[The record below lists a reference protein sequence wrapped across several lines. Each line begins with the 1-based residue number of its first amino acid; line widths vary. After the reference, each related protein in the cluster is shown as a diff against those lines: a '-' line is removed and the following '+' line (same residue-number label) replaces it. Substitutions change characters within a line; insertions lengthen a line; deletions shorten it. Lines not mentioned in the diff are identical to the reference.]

1 MSDPPSPS
9 TRLWGL
15 AALLAA
21 FGLDQAHKFYMLHV
35 FDIGARQ
42 PIHATPF
49 LDIVLSWNFGISYS
63 MFSAQNQ
70 AARYVLLAAQ
80 LAIVAGLGLWLWRA
94 QRRLVAVAL
103 GLIVGG
109 ALGNVADRLTYG
121 AVADFFYLHTSLPVG
136 PLANYVFNLADAAI
150 FSGVAL
156 LVLENIAPRKETPEK
171 PASA

>member
-1 MSDPPSPS
+1 MSESSSRS
-9 TRLWGL
+9 TRLFGL
-15 AALLAA
+15 SALLAA

-42 PIHATPF
+42 PIQATPF

-63 MFSAQNQ
+63 MFSAQNHV
-70 AARYVLLAAQ
+70 ARYALLAAQ
-80 LAIVAGLGLWLWRA
+80 FAIVAGLALWLWRA
-94 QRRLVAVAL
+94 KRPLVAVAL

-109 ALGNVADRLTYG
+109 ALGNIADRLTYG

-150 FSGVAL
+150 FCGVAL
-156 LVLENIAPRKETPEK
+156 LFVENLAPSSGSRENAS
-171 PASA
+171 PA